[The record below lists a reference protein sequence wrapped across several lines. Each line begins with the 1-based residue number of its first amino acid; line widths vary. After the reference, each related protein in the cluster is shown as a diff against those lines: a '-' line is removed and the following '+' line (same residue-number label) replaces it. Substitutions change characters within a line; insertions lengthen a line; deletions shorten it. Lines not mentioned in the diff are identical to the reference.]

1 MIHRLRSAH
10 RMIWV
15 AAAILLPAI
24 IGSGLQARHP
34 APLVAPPSIPG
45 AEVLAPGTTWWTG
58 AGVLT
63 VTSLQILGD
72 SAPAIE
78 VAFQSTPGAPDLLL
92 YWTRRDESSDSS
104 NTPVPIGADFFLPV
118 DPSDVLLGPTAGT
131 EPRIF
136 RLPAAARG
144 GESALLLYT
153 PAYRELL
160 GRLPLTD
167 SRPHAP

>member
-10 RMIWV
+10 RVIWV

-34 APLVAPPSIPG
+34 APLVAAPPIPA

-63 VTSLQILGD
+63 VTPLGIPGD
-72 SAPAIE
+72 SVPAIE

-104 NTPVPIGADFFLPV
+104 NSPVPIGADLFLPV
-118 DPSDVLLGPTAGT
+118 ASSDVLLGPAGAT
-131 EPRIF
+131 SPRRF
-136 RLPAAARG
+136 RLPTESRG
-144 GESALLLYT
+144 GVSALLLYS
-153 PAYRELL
+153 PADRQLL
-160 GRLPLTD
+160 GRMPLTD
-167 SRPHAP
+167 GRPDPP